1 MVNTD
6 SQTETYELQK
16 ELEQNITGE
25 VRFDQMSKTIY
36 STDASIYQIAPIG
49 VVLPRSR
56 DDVVAIIETA
66 RKHGCSVLP
75 RGAGTS
81 LAGQTVGQS
90 LVIDFS
96 KYINKVI

>member
-49 VVLPRSR
+49 PLRSYETLTACMCMPSR
-56 DDVVAIIETA
+56 PIFLSSAI
-66 RKHGCSVLP
+66 
-75 RGAGTS
+75 
-81 LAGQTVGQS
+81 
-90 LVIDFS
+90 
-96 KYINKVI
+96 